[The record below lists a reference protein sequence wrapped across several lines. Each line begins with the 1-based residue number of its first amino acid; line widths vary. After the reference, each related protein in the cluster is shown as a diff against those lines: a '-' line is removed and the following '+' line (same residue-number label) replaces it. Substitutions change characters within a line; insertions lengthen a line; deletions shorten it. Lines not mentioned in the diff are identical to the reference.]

1 LFIKI
6 VGQRIGNVA
15 DEILVNI
22 LGELGQVEGRRLLLL
37 LLLRLLCTLLL
48 LLLRLRTPV
57 AQHVPVPDSVLRVLV
72 VVVEAPRRTDR
83 AAQTSSSSYTVP
95 EADARGTL
103 HGQWTSSV

>member
-37 LLLRLLCTLLL
+37 LLLRLLCTLL